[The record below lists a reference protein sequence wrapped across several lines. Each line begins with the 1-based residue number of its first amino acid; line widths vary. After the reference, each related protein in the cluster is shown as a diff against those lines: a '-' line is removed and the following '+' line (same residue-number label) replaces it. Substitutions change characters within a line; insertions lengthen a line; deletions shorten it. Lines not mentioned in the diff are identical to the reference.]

1 MLKLIIAEDHSIFVE
16 GLKKTLQDHLADKIQ
31 ILSIVSD
38 GNKLLDELKFAQPD
52 LLFLDLNLPG
62 SDGLEL
68 IKPIHKAFP
77 NMRIIVLTIYQ
88 DTKLVREAFK
98 NGVDGYILKSCKTQE
113 ILNAIEE
120 VMEGK
125 TFMGEGVAVTDRP
138 DASKQAD
145 SIYQDSFMK
154 KYNLTNRE
162 MEILKLISNAMTNK
176 QISEELYISDQTVGV
191 HRKNIMRKLGVNSSA
206 GLVRMVHQNNLLH

>member
-1 MLKLIIAEDHSIFVE
+1 MLKVIIAEDHSIFVE
-16 GLKKTLQDHLADKIQ
+16 GLKKSLLDNLGEEIQ

-38 GNKLLDELKFAQPD
+38 GDKLIEQVSLHNPD

-62 SDGLEL
+62 SDGLDL
-68 IKPIHKAFP
+68 IQPIHKLMP

-98 NGVDGYILKSCKTQE
+98 SGVDGYILKSCKTE
-113 ILNAIEE
+113 ELLRGIEE
-120 VMEGK
+120 VMSGK
-125 TFMGEGVAVTDRP
+125 TFMGEGIAVTDRP
-138 DASKQAD
+138 NASKQSD
-145 SIYQDSFMK
+145 TIYQDSFMK

-206 GLVRMVHQNNLLH
+206 GLVKLVHQHNLLH

>member
-1 MLKLIIAEDHSIFVE
+1 MLKVIIAEDHSIFVE
-16 GLKKTLQDHLADKIQ
+16 GLKKALHDSFGENIQ
-31 ILSIVSD
+31 ILSIVSNGD
-38 GNKLLDELKFAQPD
+38 KLIDELSLHKPD

-62 SDGLEL
+62 SDGLDL
-68 IKPIHKAFP
+68 IQPIHKLMP
-77 NMRIIVLTIYQ
+77 DMRIMVLTIYQ

-98 NGVDGYILKSCKTQE
+98 SGVDGYILKSCKTEE
-113 ILNAIEE
+113 ILRGIED
-120 VMEGK
+120 VMAGK

-138 DASKQAD
+138 NASKP
-145 SIYQDSFMK
+145 SETIYQDSFMK

-206 GLVRMVHQNNLLH
+206 GLVKMVHQNNLLH

>member
-1 MLKLIIAEDHSIFVE
+1 MLKVIIAEDHSIFVE
-16 GLKKTLQDHLADKIQ
+16 GLKKTLLDSLGEKIEIQ
-31 ILSIVSD
+31 SIVSD
-38 GNKLLDELKFAQPD
+38 GDKLLDELKLLNPD

-62 SDGLEL
+62 SDGLDL
-68 IKPIHKAFP
+68 IKPIHQTMP

-98 NGVDGYILKSCKTQE
+98 SGVDGYILKSCRTQE
-113 ILNAIEE
+113 ILKAIDD
-120 VMEGK
+120 VMAGK

-138 DASKQAD
+138 NASKP
-145 SIYQDSFMK
+145 SETIYQDSFMK

-162 MEILKLISNAMTNK
+162 MEILKLISNALTNK

-206 GLVRMVHQNNLLH
+206 GLVKMVHQHNLLH